1 MKGLAIFTM
10 GLLTAATLPVT
21 TQPATAQSG
30 SYSLGN
36 GVVSNSGVVIN
47 TGMVENSIVNDR
59 ATPPPTTVTTVT
71 SVVQRFIPLSFEPRS
86 HHYRSHRPTYRP
98 TFSLNFQFNA
108 PIVALCTTRDTIVS
122 SNGTVF
128 RSETTEPCH

>member
-1 MKGLAIFTM
+1 MKGLGIFTL
-10 GLLTAATLPVT
+10 GLLIAA
-21 TQPATAQSG
+21 TQPAIAQSG

-59 ATPPPTTVTTVT
+59 ATPPPSTVTTVT
-71 SVVQRFIPLSFEPRS
+71 SVVQRFIPLAFEPRS
-86 HHYRSHRPTYRP
+86 HHHQSHRPTYRP
-98 TFSLNFQFNA
+98 TFSLNFGFNA

>member
-1 MKGLAIFTM
+1 MKGLGIFTL
-10 GLLTAATLPVT
+10 GLLIAA

-47 TGMVENSIVNDR
+47 TGMVENSIVNDDR
-59 ATPPPTTVTTVT
+59 VSPPPSTVTT
-71 SVVQRFIPLSFEPRS
+71 VVQRFIPLSFEPRS
-86 HHYRSHRPTYRP
+86 SYDRSPYYRSRRP
-98 TFSLNFQFNA
+98 TFSLNFRFNA
-108 PIVALCTTRDTIVS
+108 PVLPLCRTRDTIVS

>member
-1 MKGLAIFTM
+1 MKGLAIFTL
-10 GLLTAATLPVT
+10 GLLIAAI
-21 TQPATAQSG
+21 QPANAQSG

-59 ATPPPTTVTTVT
+59 ATPPPSTVTT
-71 SVVQRFIPLSFEPRS
+71 VVQRFIPLSFEPRS
-86 HHYRSHRPTYRP
+86 PYDRSPYHRSYRP
-98 TFSLNFQFNA
+98 SFSLNFQFNA
-108 PIVALCTTRDTIVS
+108 PVVALCTTRDTIVS

-128 RSETTEPCH
+128 RSETTEPCY

>member
-1 MKGLAIFTM
+1 MKDLGIFTL
-10 GLLTAATLPVT
+10 GLLIAA

-59 ATPPPTTVTTVT
+59 AAPPPTTVTTM
-71 SVVQRFIPLSFEPRS
+71 VQRFIPLSFAPRS
-86 HHYRSHRPTYRP
+86 PYHRSYRP
-98 TFSLNFQFNA
+98 SFSLNFRFNA
-108 PIVALCTTRDTIVS
+108 PVVALCTTRDTIVS